1 MSSVHITA
9 CIAAAILIQ
18 SDSGQDTHTTRQ
30 TLTVSEAPFQSRLV
44 TFLPDH
50 QIELEHGDATHVLA
64 LSDLVSWGS
73 YTDQHRQPHVYLR
86 GGGVLAADIMRI
98 NATQLSLYSQ
108 VFTEVQIPRSLV
120 RAIVFAPGVNA
131 LARDRFR
138 KQVLSSN
145 TNHDTA
151 YFTNG
156 DTLRGA
162 HVAAANPPGANV
174 TGRIDFRTEQRL
186 PPFSIPIERL
196 RALTFR
202 SQAERDLHIEPKQRA
217 PSQFSLGFAD
227 GSQLHVAA
235 VTTNQTRIQL
245 HINERLTLSAAATT
259 FHREL
264 TQIRTH
270 TPRVTFLSDLK
281 PISYKHIPFLRR
293 SWAQGTDENVLG
305 GRLRC
310 AGTVHAKGIGM
321 HSASRITYRLDQKFR
336 WFQSEIAIDQAADN
350 RGSVI
355 FRVFLQ
361 RDGEWTST
369 YTSQIL
375 RGTNRPEAIKV
386 GIAQADAIALLVE
399 FADRGD
405 ECDYANWINARLSN

>member
-1 MSSVHITA
+1 MSSVHTTA
-9 CIAAAILIQ
+9 CIAAAFLIQ
-18 SDSGQDTHTTRQ
+18 SVRGQDTYTTRQ
-30 TLTVSEAPFQSRLV
+30 TLTVSEAPFESRLV
-44 TFLPDH
+44 TFLPNH
-50 QIELEHGDATHVLA
+50 QIQLGRGDATHVLA
-64 LSDLVSWGS
+64 LSDLISWGS
-73 YTDQHRQPHVYLR
+73 YTDQHRQPYVYLR
-86 GGGVLAADIMRI
+86 GGGVLTAEFIRI
-98 NATQLSLYSQ
+98 NATQISLYSQ
-108 VFTEVQIPRSLV
+108 VFAEVQIPHSLV
-120 RAIVFAPGVNA
+120 RAIVFAPGANA

-138 KQVLSSN
+138 KQILSNN

-162 HVAAANPPGANV
+162 YVAAANPSRANA
-174 TGRIDFRTEQRL
+174 TCRIEFRTEQRL
-186 PPFSIPIERL
+186 PSFSIPIERL
-196 RALTFR
+196 SALTFR
-202 SQAERDLHIEPKQRA
+202 SQDARELHTEPKQRA
-217 PSQFSLGFAD
+217 PSQLSLGFAD
-227 GSQLHVAA
+227 GSQLHVAV
-235 VTTNQTRIQL
+235 VTTDQTRIQL
-245 HINERLTLSAAATT
+245 DVNEGLTLSAPATT
-259 FHREL
+259 FHRQL

-270 TPRVTFLSDLK
+270 APRVTFLSDLK
-281 PISYKHIPFLRR
+281 PTSYKHIPFLRR
-293 SWAQGTDENVLG
+293 SWTQGTDENVLG

-369 YTSQIL
+369 YTSPIL
-375 RGTNRPEAIKV
+375 RGTNRPLAIKV
-386 GIAQADAIALLVE
+386 AVAQADAIALLVE

-405 ECDYANWINARLSN
+405 ECDYANWVNARLSN